1 MGAVPHA
8 RRVSGG
14 GVDATGDKIAGVCHV
29 ASTSVEWLDRA
40 DGFFYSCLSHPPDA
54 AGVLPAEAMRRVC
67 FHRVGQPQSGDLVV
81 YEEGRA
87 DAAAGAKAA
96 KEGAAMEVL
105 AAAAELEE

>member
-1 MGAVPHA
+1 MSTLPYSPQASC
-8 RRVSGG
+8 RRP
-14 GVDATGDKIAGVCHV
+14 
-29 ASTSVEWLDRA
+29 RP
-40 DGFFYSCLSHPPDA
+40 GFFYSCFSHPPDA
-54 AGVLPAEAMRRVC
+54 EPGVVPAEAKHRVC

-105 AAAAELEE
+105 AAAAELKE